1 MDKFFKK
8 AFEFVQEDPGL
19 LSISVDIRKML
30 SPLIQAQKH
39 GAILQILDMIQSNKI
54 DNESLFYLKALCLLR
69 EKNFE
74 DSEISILS
82 ALLIDKNKNSGKQKE
97 NFEALYLE
105 IKENEQF
112 FDKLVQLYELPEEKD
127 GVKKTGFTRT
137 DLATTQYDFLL
148 RQKAIKNQ
156 IPSILMLS
164 TARSASSNIANQLC
178 RFSGNFRVDVAA
190 QSTPIEHDVS
200 LGLLLD
206 FVRGG
211 AVSYVH
217 SRPNEKNLK
226 ALAESNVIKLY
237 FMCVTLGN
245 VSYLIIIVCMH
256 PMTGRINA
264 NIIIICRLNMNK
276 WILQNKLIGIS
287 TMFMNIIG

>member
-54 DNESLFYLKALCLLR
+54 NNESLFYLKSLCLLR
-69 EKNFE
+69 EKNFK

-127 GVKKTGFTRT
+127 DTPEAKPCVERSLRHRQGRQKMVGCRSSYRERKASSRLGAGTRT
-137 DLATTQYDFLL
+137 
-148 RQKAIKNQ
+148 
-156 IPSILMLS
+156 P
-164 TARSASSNIANQLC
+164 
-178 RFSGNFRVDVAA
+178 GRVAK
-190 QSTPIEHDVS
+190 E
-200 LGLLLD
+200 
-206 FVRGG
+206 
-211 AVSYVH
+211 
-217 SRPNEKNLK
+217 SR
-226 ALAESNVIKLY
+226 
-237 FMCVTLGN
+237 
-245 VSYLIIIVCMH
+245 
-256 PMTGRINA
+256 NA
-264 NIIIICRLNMNK
+264 GETK
-276 WILQNKLIGIS
+276 P
-287 TMFMNIIG
+287 